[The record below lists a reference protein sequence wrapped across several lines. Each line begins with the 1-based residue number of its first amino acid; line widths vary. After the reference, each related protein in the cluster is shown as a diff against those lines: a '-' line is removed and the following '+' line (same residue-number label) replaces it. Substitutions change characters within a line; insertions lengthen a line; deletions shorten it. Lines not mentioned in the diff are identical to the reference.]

1 MDGTNRR
8 RSTRFPIERDIRYVA
23 VGRQR
28 LVSDGGTGRTV
39 NISSHGV
46 LFTTKDQLITGSR
59 IKVYID
65 WPVQLND
72 RCNLKLVASGRVV
85 RWEHGKAAMDI
96 EQYEFR
102 TRSATES
109 DPQ

>member
-1 MDGTNRR
+1 
-8 RSTRFPIERDIRYVA
+8 VA

-28 LVSDGGTGRTV
+28 LAGNGGTGRTV
-39 NISSHGV
+39 NISSHGI
-46 LFTTKDQLITGSR
+46 LFTTQNQLIIGSR

-85 RWEHGKAAMDI
+85 RCEHGKAAMDI

-102 TRSATES
+102 TRSALES
-109 DPQ
+109 DTL